1 MRSTAAASATV
12 LAAALVV
19 ATGATASSAAPADPL
34 EVTSPSTAS
43 PGSIPFPGAVEP
55 SPDRLPSDPPT
66 GAPDPAAMDA
76 PVRAGGPA
84 DGAPAQ
90 AVDDGPLTGFEQ
102 RGGADWTTIEEE
114 RAFLSEVD
122 ALSDRVSVQQ
132 VGTSVEGRRIDLV
145 TLSGE
150 PRTQQEIAEGS
161 TILFA
166 CLQHGDEPAA
176 REGCLQGIRDLALD
190 DSPSTGRLLARS
202 TVLVIPTVNPDGRV
216 ADTRR
221 NANDV
226 DVNRDHLALTTP
238 EAQTV
243 ARVVR
248 DYRPQVVQDHHEY
261 GGREDVYERDLIRL
275 WPRNLNVDTDVR
287 EIAIDLAEDYVDP
300 TLQFEGYSTGDY
312 GIFYA
317 PDGRPIAQVAGS
329 EDERILRNMLGL
341 RHVAGQLIE
350 SRVQDFDDTDPTDNK
365 LRRVR
370 TQVLSF
376 QAGLDLVLEQGPRLV
391 QETRSAREEA
401 AAEGAAGD
409 EPYWFAGADNML
421 PDADAVTLDPPC
433 AYTLTSEQLDEVRQT
448 LDLHGIETTP
458 REDGGATVS
467 LAQEAQPRIPLL
479 LDERANH
486 ELVVAEPVACEA
498 G

>member
-19 ATGATASSAAPADPL
+19 ATGATASSAAPADPV
-34 EVTSPSTAS
+34 EVGGPAAS
-43 PGSIPFPGAVEP
+43 PDAVPFPDAVEP
-55 SPDRLPSDPPT
+55 SADLLPSDPPT

-84 DGAPAQ
+84 DSAPAQ

-102 RGGADWTTIEEE
+102 RGGADWTTRAEE

-132 VGTSVEGRRIDLV
+132 VGSSVEGRRIDLV
-145 TLSGE
+145 TISGE

-161 TILFA
+161 TILFV
-166 CLQHGDEPAA
+166 CLQHGDEPAG

-202 TVLVIPTVNPDGRV
+202 TILVIPTVNPDGRV

-226 DVNRDHLALTTP
+226 DINRDHLVLETP

-261 GGREDVYERDLIRL
+261 GGREEVYERDLIRL
-275 WPRNLNVDTDVR
+275 WPRNLNVDDDVR
-287 EIAIDLAEDYVDP
+287 EIAIELSEDYVDP
-300 TLQFEGYSTGDY
+300 TLQFEGYTTGDY

-317 PDGRPIAQVAGS
+317 PDGTAIAQVAGS
-329 EDERILRNMLGL
+329 EDERIARNMMGL
-341 RHVAGQLIE
+341 RHAAGQLIE

-376 QAGLDLVLEQGPRLV
+376 QAALDLVLEQGSRLV
-391 QETRSAREEA
+391 QETQEAREEA
-401 AAEGAAGD
+401 AQEGAAGD
-409 EPYWFAGADNML
+409 QPFWFAGADNML
-421 PDADAVTLDPPC
+421 PGADAVTLDPPC
-433 AYTLTSEQLDEVRQT
+433 AYTLTPEQLDEVRQT
-448 LDLHGIETTP
+448 LDLHGVETT
-458 REDGGATVS
+458 ETDGVVTVS
-467 LAQEAQPRIPLL
+467 MAQEAQPVIPLL
-479 LDERANH
+479 LDERANY